1 MMLQLSYLEAA
12 LNQGPRPDLF
22 DLETEKHT
30 NILIYIIHK
39 YIKMCTKLIRQ
50 ELHSTIQWK
59 MARLKVLTY
68 FFFKYFNI
76 E

>member
-39 YIKMCTKLIRQ
+39 YIKMC
-50 ELHSTIQWK
+50 
-59 MARLKVLTY
+59 
-68 FFFKYFNI
+68 NI
-76 E
+76 EKVDKTRTTLYHPMENGQVESFNLFLLQIL